1 MKRRDFVKTVGAAAA
16 ALAVPG
22 CREKSDRRREINP
35 PNLLVIVTDDQRY
48 DALGCVG
55 NPIIQTS
62 FMDRLAMEGVRF
74 EQAFVTTPICAASRA
89 SLFTG
94 LYEGTHR
101 YTFTK
106 PPLSHE
112 MMGRS
117 YPALLRNAGY
127 HTGFVGKF
135 GIQVEEGATDVLF
148 DRFHPTAYPY
158 LRETG
163 DGIRHLTDI
172 HGEMAVDFLRRRPK
186 DRPFCLSLSFWAPH
200 AEDNTTQQ
208 YFWPPSCSHL
218 YRDVTI
224 PPPPLSDPEFF
235 DALPLF
241 LRESLNRIRW
251 HWRFDTPE
259 KYQAMVKGY
268 YRMISGVDR
277 VLGRLMEEL
286 ARQGL
291 DRNTVIVFTS
301 DNGYFLGERGFAG
314 KWLMHEPSI
323 RVPLIVRD
331 PRLPRGLGGNV
342 RRDPVLNIDVA
353 PTLLDLAGIPIP
365 VQMQG
370 RSFMGSLRKDIVL
383 DGRDIFCEHLW
394 NNPQI
399 PQSECLRSAG
409 WKYIRYLKHPEYEEL
424 YNLNDD
430 PHESR
435 NLAFDAEHAPRL
447 QMFRRR
453 CREKAESL
461 RKKRDDDE
469 GM

>member
-1 MKRRDFVKTVGAAAA
+1 M
-16 ALAVPG
+16 
-22 CREKSDRRREINP
+22 
-35 PNLLVIVTDDQRY
+35 IVTDDQRY
-48 DALGCVG
+48 DALGCAG
-55 NPIIQTS
+55 NPIIQTVS
-62 FMDRLAMEGVRF
+62 MDRLAAEGVRF
-74 EQAFVTTPICAASRA
+74 EQALVTTPICAASPA

-94 LYEGTHR
+94 LYERTHG

-106 PPLSHE
+106 PPLSRE
-112 MMGRS
+112 MMAGS

-135 GIQVEEGATDVLF
+135 GIQIEEGAADVLF
-148 DRFHPTAYPY
+148 DRFSPTSYPY

-163 DGIRHLTDI
+163 GGTRHLTDI
-172 HGEMAVDFLRRRPK
+172 HGDMAVDFLRRRPIN
-186 DRPFCLSLSFWAPH
+186 RPFCLSLSFWAPH

-208 YFWPPSCSHL
+208 YFWPESCSDL

-224 PPPPLSDPEFF
+224 PPAPLSDPVFH

-241 LRESLNRIRW
+241 LRESLNRVRW

-277 VLGRLMEEL
+277 VLGRLLEEL
-286 ARQGL
+286 AQLGL

-331 PRLPRGLGGNV
+331 PRLPRGLRGSI
-342 RRDPVLNIDVA
+342 RREPVLNIDVA
-353 PTLLDLAGIPIP
+353 PTLLELAGVPIP
-365 VQMQG
+365 VHMQG
-370 RSFMGSLRKDIVL
+370 RSFVSSLRGESVS
-383 DGRDIFCEHLW
+383 GERDVFCEHLW

-399 PQSECLRSAG
+399 PQSECLRSDG

-424 YNLNDD
+424 YDLVND

-435 NLAFDAEHAPRL
+435 NRAHDAEYSPRL

-453 CREKAESL
+453 CQEKAESL
-461 RKKRDDDE
+461 PGKE
-469 GM
+469 